1 MYLKK
6 FFAVFAVCSIFLFE
20 ISTVEAAKL
29 GSFEENA
36 QAVEFLNKVRA
47 EVGLKRVKW
56 NSHSKLQAAAE
67 LRAKELEKLFSHI
80 RPNGFICFTA
90 LKESSVVKY
99 KICAENIAY
108 DKNLSA
114 EGATKLWCNSPCHY
128 EVMTIGDLKE
138 VGLASWHDNNGNVYW
153 VQLFTG

>member
-1 MYLKK
+1 MSKTILIVDDEKNIANILEFNLRK
-6 FFAVFAVCSIFLFE
+6 EGFNTIIANDGESAVD
-20 ISTVEAAKL
+20 
-29 GSFEENA
+29 
-36 QAVEFLNKVRA
+36 
-47 EVGLKRVKW
+47 
-56 NSHSKLQAAAE
+56 
-67 LRAKELEKLFSHI
+67 
-80 RPNGFICFTA
+80 
-90 LKESSVVKY
+90 
-99 KICAENIAY
+99 IAY